1 MTTTIRCPRV
11 LGALILGVATIA
23 ALAAGPAAANDVV
36 RFGKGHPTAFT
47 FIPVDVGIAAGIFAK
62 HGIDLKV
69 YAFHGAGKFHQ
80 GFAAGSIDMGAASG
94 PDMVFVA
101 KGSPVKAVANMAGPP
116 ALIGIGVRYD
126 SPIKT
131 LADLKGKKIGVT
143 TKGSLT
149 WWLPRQVA
157 KLQGW
162 GADGVE
168 TVSLTSTPGMIA
180 GLRTSQVDAISTGID
195 SIFVLESK
203 KQGRLLFSFGD
214 YIKDFMMHVI
224 YASND
229 FIAKR
234 PDDVSKVLAAWF
246 ETIRYMKG
254 HKDEVVKIYNKVS
267 KIPPAIG
274 ARTYDTV
281 MPIFTTDGHFID
293 SQLKVLANSYV
304 EMGQVK
310 KEPDMRALLT
320 EKFLPKA
327 MN

>member
-1 MTTTIRCPRV
+1 MIKTTMRAQAIRATL
-11 LGALILGVATIA
+11 LGAATLVAFTVA
-23 ALAAGPAAANDVV
+23 PATANDTV

-47 FIPVDVGIAAGIFAK
+47 FIPVDVGLEAGIFAK
-62 HGIDLKV
+62 HGIDLRV
-69 YAFHGAGKFHQ
+69 FSFHGAGKFHQ

-116 ALIGIGVRYD
+116 SLIGIGVAYD
-126 SPIKT
+126 SPIKSV
-131 LADLKGKKIGVT
+131 ADLKGKKIGVT

-162 GADGVE
+162 GPDGVE
-168 TVSLTSTPGMIA
+168 TVSLSSTPGMIA
-180 GLRTSQVDAISTGID
+180 ALRTGQVDAISTGID
-195 SIFVLESK
+195 SVFVLESK

-214 YIKDFMMHVI
+214 VIKDFMMHVI

-234 PDDVSKVLAAWF
+234 PDDVRKVLAAWF
-246 ETIRYMKG
+246 ETIRYMQG

-274 ARTYDTV
+274 ARTYDAV
-281 MPIFTTDGHFID
+281 MPIFTTDGHFVD
-293 SQLKVLANSYV
+293 SQLNVLANSYV

-310 KEPDMRALLT
+310 TAPEMRALLT
-320 EKFLPKA
+320 EEFLPKA